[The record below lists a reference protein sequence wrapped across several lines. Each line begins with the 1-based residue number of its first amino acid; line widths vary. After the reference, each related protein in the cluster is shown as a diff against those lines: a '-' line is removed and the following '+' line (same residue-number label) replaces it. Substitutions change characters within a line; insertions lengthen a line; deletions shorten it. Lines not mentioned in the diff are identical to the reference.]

1 MFVIIPTSEQA
12 GKYLCT
18 SILSLDKEIECYN
31 IKHAYFGTWRSL
43 EAHLNGVQGARGSN
57 PRVPTINFNK
67 LGLSLEGPF
76 CYWGAVLFP
85 IYSPLKILKKTLV
98 GKYLILHT
106 SLSDPKRLEWIYL
119 QGKLRNVSRL
129 WQMCSKAHLTGYK
142 DSPSYVHEC
151 SSVNIEIVKIRCLP
165 LECL

>member
-57 PRVPTINFNK
+57 PRVPTRIVNK
-67 LGLSLEGPF
+67 
-76 CYWGAVLFP
+76 
-85 IYSPLKILKKTLV
+85 K
-98 GKYLILHT
+98 
-106 SLSDPKRLEWIYL
+106 
-119 QGKLRNVSRL
+119 SRL
-129 WQMCSKAHLTGYK
+129 GISQSALFCSFGGFLGF
-142 DSPSYVHEC
+142 V
-151 SSVNIEIVKIRCLP
+151 
-165 LECL
+165 